1 MKALCLKQPWAN
13 RIASGE
19 KTIETRTWST
29 RYRGELLI
37 VASKKPNIPP
47 AGCAVAI
54 AELLD
59 CRPMQKADEQA
70 ACCETFLGAVAW
82 VLANVRKVQNFPVR
96 GKLNL
101 FDVELPQGLLDGAPK
116 TQSIAFG
123 DPGKGKDSKMSKTK
137 KKDAKRQAQKGV
149 TQGAPSIEERM
160 KNILVADQFVRTAKR
175 DLKIAKE
182 MLKDKREDLKEAE
195 KARDNLLAEAEN
207 GLPLYGGAAADKKQ
221 STNSA
226 NSANSTNGKLEIGNG
241 NSNPVVKIITS
252 SGREILLGRGQ
263 SPELETGERIVQRIP
278 LDGQAEAES
287 SETDEQKA
295 NDLRNT
301 IVRGGKVDALVA
313 ISEADLALL
322 CACDAIGLKGD
333 WRRAAVRKRIDEL
346 KKADAA
352 A

>member
-1 MKALCLKQPWAN
+1 MKAICVKQPWVN

-19 KTIETRTWST
+19 KTIETRTWAT

-37 VASKKPNIPP
+37 VSSKRPNIPP
-47 AGCAVAI
+47 AGCAVA
-54 AELLD
+54 
-59 CRPMQKADEQA
+59 
-70 ACCETFLGAVAW
+70 W
-82 VLANVRKVQNFPVR
+82 VLANARKVPNFPVR
-96 GKLNL
+96 GELGLFEVDMPENL
-101 FDVELPQGLLDGAPK
+101 
-116 TQSIAFG
+116 T
-123 DPGKGKDSKMSKTK
+123 KGKDSKMSKTK

-160 KNILVADQFVRTAKR
+160 KNILSADQFVRTAKR
-175 DLKIAKE
+175 DLKVAKE

-207 GLPLYGGAAADKKQ
+207 GLPLYGSAQ
-221 STNSA
+221 STESTNSA